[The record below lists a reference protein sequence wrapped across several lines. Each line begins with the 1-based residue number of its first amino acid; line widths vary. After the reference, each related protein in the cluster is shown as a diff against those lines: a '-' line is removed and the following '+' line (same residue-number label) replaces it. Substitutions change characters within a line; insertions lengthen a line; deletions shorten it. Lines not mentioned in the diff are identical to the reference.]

1 MQCYNSCMALLY
13 EHGGIELKS
22 VITVMGKDGV
32 GIIAKVSALLAEN
45 EINIIDISQTTY
57 ENQFLMVMVVDM
69 KSSKIQFNEA
79 VVRLKALGEEL
90 GQKIQVRHKT
100 VFDSMHRI

>member
-1 MQCYNSCMALLY
+1 M
-13 EHGGIELKS
+13 KS

-32 GIIAKVSALLAEN
+32 GIIARVSALLAEN

-57 ENQFLMVMVVDM
+57 DNQFLMVMIVDM
-69 KSSKIQFNEA
+69 ESSKIPFNEI
-79 VVRLKALGEEL
+79 VGKLKDLGEAI
-90 GQKIQVRHKT
+90 GQRIQVRHKT